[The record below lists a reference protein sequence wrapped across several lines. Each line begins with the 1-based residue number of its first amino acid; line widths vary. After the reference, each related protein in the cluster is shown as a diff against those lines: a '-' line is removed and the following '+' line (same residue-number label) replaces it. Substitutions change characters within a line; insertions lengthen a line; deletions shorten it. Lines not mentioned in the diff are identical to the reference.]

1 MIFYDR
7 IKLQFEKQKA
17 ARVKTILRLRK
28 KGLTNRE
35 IGAELGITGA
45 RVQQLVPGGAK
56 YNKH

>member
-7 IKLQFEKQKA
+7 IKLQFEHQKA
-17 ARVKTILRLRK
+17 RRIKTILRLRK

-45 RVQQLVPGGAK
+45 RVQQLAPGGAK
-56 YNKH
+56 YRKG